1 MLLER
6 GPIDPID
13 VDAQFHASSLP
24 SLASSV
30 SSVTSSLAG
39 AQAALAA
46 QQAAMASDPGAG
58 AFSTMALEL
67 GALGDELAR
76 QAGALDPSIG
86 DVAAA
91 AGDQGAQLP
100 GLKSDSATDVANA
113 SQPNWPAFISHPPDP
128 TWPGGEGNPPP
139 EPNPTPPPGGTV
151 ADLIIR
157 FYAKY
162 LRREP
167 GLEEINTWS
176 ELWPNQDAIEHGI
189 LYSGENGDKVNGI
202 YRQYFDR
209 DVTGDELAEHRA
221 RKDSLDDVEDN
232 VRSRA

>member
-13 VDAQFHASSLP
+13 VDAQFRASSLP
-24 SLASSV
+24 SLV
-30 SSVTSSLAG
+30 SSTSSLASSLAG
-39 AQAALAA
+39 AQAALGA
-46 QQAAMASDPGAG
+46 QLATMASDDGAG
-58 AFSTMALEL
+58 AFTTMALEL
-67 GALGDELAR
+67 GALSDELAR

-100 GLKSDSATDVANA
+100 GLTSDVASDLTMPDPEA
-113 SQPNWPAFISHPPDP
+113 PDYASHPPDP
-128 TWPGGEGNPPP
+128 EWGDGEGNPPP
-139 EPNPTPPPGGTV
+139 GPNPTPPPGGTV

-157 FYAKY
+157 FYGWW
-162 LRREP
+162 LRREAS
-167 GLEEINTWS
+167 LDEINGWS
-176 ELWPNQDAIEHGI
+176 KLWPNQDAIEHGI
-189 LYSGENGDKVNGI
+189 LYSNENANKVNGL
-202 YRQYFDR
+202 YQQYFDR

-221 RKDSLDDVEDN
+221 RKDTLDEVEDN